1 MVVDTNHA
9 TTMVLDAPSS
19 SIYSTDL
26 TVHTVVRAN
35 RLGGS
40 FQVEVGTTPSTSGTT
55 GATST
60 TTSATSA
67 TTTTTTTTVPHD
79 ATAAHLRAAL
89 LSLTDV
95 VTDDVAVLRSNVDGE
110 GGRTW
115 YVVFLNEY
123 VDGHP
128 MLLVDGSG
136 LSGLG
141 SGSITA
147 VVQRG
152 GSHGRMVLPRT
163 EGLALGKCGWVVVGW
178 WWVGWLGWWLV
189 VGRLQE
195 SMFLILF
202 LLQFTSF
209 PPFTSF
215 FPPFT
220 SFFSPFTSFFPH

>member
-1 MVVDTNHA
+1 
-9 TTMVLDAPSS
+9 MVLDAPSS

-40 FQVEVGTTPSTSGTT
+40 FQVEVGTTPSTSGT
-55 GATST
+55 ST
-60 TTSATSA
+60 TTSATSGTTSA
-67 TTTTTTTTVPHD
+67 TSATSATTPTTTTTTTTTTVPHD

-115 YVVFLNEY
+115 HVVFLNEY

-163 EGLALGKCGWVVVGW
+163 EGLALGKCSWVVVG
-178 WWVGWLGWWLV
+178 
-189 VGRLQE
+189 
-195 SMFLILF
+195 
-202 LLQFTSF
+202 
-209 PPFTSF
+209 
-215 FPPFT
+215 
-220 SFFSPFTSFFPH
+220 

>member
-1 MVVDTNHA
+1 M
-9 TTMVLDAPSS
+9 
-19 SIYSTDL
+19 
-26 TVHTVVRAN
+26 
-35 RLGGS
+35 
-40 FQVEVGTTPSTSGTT
+40 
-55 GATST
+55 
-60 TTSATSA
+60 
-67 TTTTTTTTVPHD
+67 
-79 ATAAHLRAAL
+79 
-89 LSLTDV
+89 SLTDV

-163 EGLALGKCGWVVVGW
+163 EGLALGKCGWVVVG
-178 WWVGWLGWWLV
+178 
-189 VGRLQE
+189 
-195 SMFLILF
+195 
-202 LLQFTSF
+202 
-209 PPFTSF
+209 
-215 FPPFT
+215 
-220 SFFSPFTSFFPH
+220 